1 MKDGNPNGDPDASNL
16 PRIDPETGQG
26 LVTDV
31 CLKRKLRNAV
41 ALTRRGAAGYDLF
54 VKERGV
60 LNEAIE
66 KAYGDLGIDL
76 EGAPAGKKRR
86 VERGRG
92 EGGEIDR
99 ARGEMC
105 RTYFDVRSF
114 GAVMTTGPN
123 AGQVRGPVQLTFA
136 RSIDPIVALEHAIS
150 RSAVTSRDEADVR
163 GGRAMG
169 RKATVPYALYRAHGF
184 ISPALAAQTGFSG
197 EDLDVLWQAFESM
210 FEHDRSATRGLM
222 SLRRLVVFRH
232 PSALGGAPAHR
243 LFDLVRIERRD
254 PVRPPRDYADYAVAV
269 SPPPPG
275 IEVDDRTY

>member
-1 MKDGNPNGDPDASNL
+1 MPDAFHSTASRSRSPMSAIQNRIDLVLLFDDKDGNPNGDPDASNL
-16 PRIDPETGQG
+16 PRIDPETGHG

-41 ALTRRGAAGYDLF
+41 ALGRRGAPGYDLF

-76 EGAPAGKKRR
+76 EGPPAGKKRR
-86 VERGRG
+86 GERGRG
-92 EGGEIDR
+92 EGGEVDR
-99 ARGEMC
+99 ARAEMC

-150 RSAVTSRDEADVR
+150 R
-163 GGRAMG
+163 
-169 RKATVPYALYRAHGF
+169 
-184 ISPALAAQTGFSG
+184 
-197 EDLDVLWQAFESM
+197 
-210 FEHDRSATRGLM
+210 
-222 SLRRLVVFRH
+222 
-232 PSALGGAPAHR
+232 
-243 LFDLVRIERRD
+243 
-254 PVRPPRDYADYAVAV
+254 
-269 SPPPPG
+269 
-275 IEVDDRTY
+275 